1 LNVDA
6 AFYPDEGAGAT
17 TAILRDVRGNFVAAQ
32 CKFIPFAADVITTEA
47 LAMRDGLV
55 FANSLGFNRLE
66 AESDSLQV
74 IYFCNGQTRWWD
86 SAAAIFAEC
95 VDTSSLIGKVIFKH
109 CYRSC
114 NQAAHALANFCFCN
128 KSSFSWLDEPP
139 DCVVSKLVDDV
150 NIV

>member
-1 LNVDA
+1 MA
-6 AFYPDEGAGAT
+6 AK
-17 TAILRDVRGNFVAAQ
+17 I
-32 CKFIPFAADVITTEA
+32 KIIPFAADVITTEA

-74 IYFCNGQTRWWD
+74 INFCNGQTRWWD

-114 NQAAHALANFCFCN
+114 NQAAHVLAKFCFCN

-139 DCVVSKLVDDV
+139 DRLVSKPVDDV